1 MRSFHRFVA
10 VGDSATEGLQDI
22 DENGSYRGWADRL
35 AEHIANAQDE
45 PLEYANL
52 AVRSL
57 RLNEIRRTQFDRALA
72 LEPDLMSIVGGV
84 NDVIAPRP
92 DFGRIAA
99 DFEAMFTE
107 ATSRGIT
114 VFTFLMPDPSFL
126 NPLGRYV
133 KERALILADITRAAA
148 RNAGVLV
155 LDLSEYPVATD
166 PRLWFEDGLHGNW
179 LGHKRMAE
187 AFANLLGYPG
197 FEHWDDPLGELPG
210 QAHALERIG
219 ADLDWAVH
227 WLGPWLGRGLIHRP
241 NGRGVTAKRPVPEV
255 VRMAH
260 ADTRVDA
267 TPAATHSG
275 HRSVVGARR
284 RTASVVDGRRS

>member
-1 MRSFHRFVA
+1 MA
-10 VGDSATEGLQDI
+10 IGDSATEGLQDI
-22 DENGSYRGWADRL
+22 DDTGAYRGWADRL
-35 AEHIANAQDE
+35 AEHVAAAQDA

-57 RLNEIRRTQFDRALA
+57 RLNEIRRTQFDQALA

-133 KERALILADITRAAA
+133 KSRALILADITRAAA
-148 RNAGVLV
+148 ESAGVLV

-166 PRLWFEDGLHGNW
+166 PRLWYEDRLHGNW

-187 AFANLLGYPG
+187 AFADLLGYPG
-197 FEHWDDPLGELPG
+197 FEHWDDPLDGLPR
-210 QAHALERIG
+210 QTHALERLG
-219 ADLDWAVH
+219 ADIDWAVH
-227 WLGPWLGRGLIHRP
+227 WLGPWLGRGLVGMPHS
-241 NGRGVTAKRPVPEV
+241 RGISAKRPVPEV
-255 VRMAH
+255 VRLAS
-260 ADTRVDA
+260 ANTRIDSTA
-267 TPAATHSG
+267 PATHPD
-275 HRSVVGARR
+275 HRGFLGTRRPTGSVVG
-284 RTASVVDGRRS
+284 SRRS